1 MDVGGSYAIF
11 SMNLI
16 YTITQQPGLPL
27 NFPDYR
33 KGAGDQGN
41 QSLIPF
47 LMYKLETACRVSRNS
62 PSSQLQLQ
70 DHSKQ
75 EERMEIFLA
84 VLPRDWLRLRISII
98 NCLRLEQPEI
108 LSSYC
113 IDFPVKDVLR
123 LVVRILSSGY
133 NVIEQIFSITP
144 YTNTHTHTQTHS
156 QNTMEE
162 NIRLNYRKQ
171 EYIYT
176 CIKIKRNQK
185 KPYFRKS
192 CQCMES
198 YHSSMVIYLYNIT
211 MFSDYFVIY
220 FILILGIKI
229 HKNINYV

>member
-1 MDVGGSYAIF
+1 
-11 SMNLI
+11 
-16 YTITQQPGLPL
+16 
-27 NFPDYR
+27 
-33 KGAGDQGN
+33 
-41 QSLIPF
+41 
-47 LMYKLETACRVSRNS
+47 MYKLETACRVSGNR

-84 VLPRDWLRLRISII
+84 VLPCDWLRLLISII
-98 NCLRLEQPEI
+98 NCHHLEQPEI

-113 IDFPVKDVLR
+113 IDFPVKGVLR

-133 NVIEQIFSITP
+133 NVTIFLYHP
-144 YTNTHTHTQTHS
+144 LHTHTHTHS

-162 NIRLNYRKQ
+162 NIRLNRKQ

-185 KPYFRKS
+185 KTHFRKS

-198 YHSSMVIYLYNIT
+198 YHSSMAIYLYNIT

-220 FILILGIKI
+220 FILILSIKI
-229 HKNINYV
+229 HKNINCVQHNLILVLICIS